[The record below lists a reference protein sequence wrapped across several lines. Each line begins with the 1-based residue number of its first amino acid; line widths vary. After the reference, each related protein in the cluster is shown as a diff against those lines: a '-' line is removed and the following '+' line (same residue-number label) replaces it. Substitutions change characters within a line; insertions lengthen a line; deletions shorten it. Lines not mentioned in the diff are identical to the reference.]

1 MIARLLHRISLSK
14 TVCERALEWRG
25 SGVKTKKMLKV
36 PAGNETC
43 TPQSQS
49 GGAKNSARLGGKC
62 TPRQRN
68 VGYENSRLSV
78 ASAH

>member
-1 MIARLLHRISLSK
+1 MIVRLLHRISLSK

-36 PAGNETC
+36 RPAPLRASPEVARILRASAANVPHDNEMWDT
-43 TPQSQS
+43 
-49 GGAKNSARLGGKC
+49 KFLG
-62 TPRQRN
+62 
-68 VGYENSRLSV
+68 LSV